1 MDLGRV
7 RAAFPILSRSV
18 RGKPL
23 VYLDNANTTQR
34 PQAVLDATDRFYR
47 VTNANV
53 HRSTY
58 LLSEEATEAY
68 EGARETVRR
77 YLNAAS
83 TKEVVFTRGTTE
95 AINLV
100 ASSFGSAFVKEGDE
114 VLITGMEHHSN
125 IVPWQLLCERTGAR
139 LRVAPL
145 DDRGD
150 VVIEEW
156 ERLLSERTR
165 IAAFLWVSN
174 ALGTVN
180 PVRRMVA
187 KAHERGV
194 PVLVDGAQALPHLP
208 VDVRELDCDF
218 FAFSGHKV
226 YGPTGVGVLY
236 GKEEWL
242 RRMPPYQGGGDMIA
256 SVTFEKTTYN
266 SLPFKFEAGTGN
278 LAGAAGLG
286 AALEFVSTVGIEAIA
301 AHERDLLDYGTRR
314 LLEVPGLRMIGT
326 AREKASV
333 LSFVLGD
340 VHPHDVGTILDQDG
354 ICVRTGHHCAQPV
367 MARYDVPATVRASL
381 GMYNT
386 REEIDALV
394 AGLAKVR
401 EVFGG

>member
-95 AINLV
+95 AITLV

-236 GKEEWL
+236 GKEE
-242 RRMPPYQGGGDMIA
+242 
-256 SVTFEKTTYN
+256 
-266 SLPFKFEAGTGN
+266 
-278 LAGAAGLG
+278 
-286 AALEFVSTVGIEAIA
+286 
-301 AHERDLLDYGTRR
+301 
-314 LLEVPGLRMIGT
+314 
-326 AREKASV
+326 
-333 LSFVLGD
+333 
-340 VHPHDVGTILDQDG
+340 
-354 ICVRTGHHCAQPV
+354 
-367 MARYDVPATVRASL
+367 
-381 GMYNT
+381 
-386 REEIDALV
+386 
-394 AGLAKVR
+394 
-401 EVFGG
+401 